1 MRSKLTLIPNH
12 PRNHPRA
19 TLAGLVPEV
28 IRLSRYLTRD
38 RDLAD
43 DAAQEVLLKVWSR
56 LADGAEIDD
65 LRLYLKASLRNRLR
79 RPQRPTEELTEA
91 NMPATQPGAPARLAT
106 RDVLHG
112 IARLPGDQGR
122 LLLEFAGGEASYAEL
137 ARRHG
142 LPIGTVMSRI
152 SRARA
157 RLCADLDLPGDHP
170 VGSLVEGVDG

>member
-1 MRSKLTLIPNH
+1 MKSPAKPT
-12 PRNHPRA
+12 PRQPRFHSSA
-19 TLAGLVPEV
+19 DLARLVPEV

-43 DAAQEVLLKVWSR
+43 DAAQEVLLNVWSR

-65 LRLYLKASLRNRLR
+65 LRPYLRASLRNRLR
-79 RPQRPTEELTEA
+79 RPTRATEELTEA
-91 NMPATQPGAPARLAT
+91 NMPAIQPGATARLAA
-106 RDVLHG
+106 RDVLDG
-112 IARLPGDQGR
+112 IARLPVDQAR
-122 LLLEFAGGEASYAEL
+122 LLLEFADGDATYADL

-157 RLCADLDLPGDHP
+157 RLRADLDLHGDHP
-170 VGSLVEGVDG
+170 VESLVAAADG